1 MKKVMLVFGTRPEAI
16 KMCPLV
22 MEMKERKSVNAVVCT
37 SGQHREL
44 LSEVLDSFGII
55 PDHALSVM
63 QREQSLSTLTC
74 NVIESVT
81 RVIEAE
87 RPDLVLVHGDT
98 STALSAAL
106 SAFYCGVDVGHVEA
120 GLRTY
125 NIKSPYPEEFNRRA
139 ISLVAKYHFAPTER
153 ARANLLVEGVDAKG
167 IFVTGNTAI
176 DAMRLTLRENYTHST
191 LDRLAGRRIIML
203 TMHRR
208 ENLGENM
215 RGAFRALRRI
225 VEEYEDVCAV
235 YPMHPNPRVRRI
247 AEEELAAC
255 ERIYLIEPLGVFDFH
270 NFLARCYMVLT
281 DSGGIQEEAPYL
293 GKPVLVVRN
302 TTERPEGIEAGTARL
317 VGCEENG
324 VFEGV
329 RLLLEDRDLYFEMAQ
344 AKNPYGDG
352 YASSRIVDILEE

>member
-1 MKKVMLVFGTRPEAI
+1 MKKVMFVFGTRPEAI
-16 KMCPLV
+16 KMCPLI

-81 RVIEAE
+81 RVIESE

-153 ARANLLVEGVDAKG
+153 ARANLLSEGVDESRV
-167 IFVTGNTAI
+167 FVTGNTAI

-247 AEEELAAC
+247 AEEELAT
-255 ERIYLIEPLGVFDFH
+255 PQP
-270 NFLARCYMVLT
+270 T
-281 DSGGIQEEAPYL
+281 
-293 GKPVLVVRN
+293 
-302 TTERPEGIEAGTARL
+302 
-317 VGCEENG
+317 
-324 VFEGV
+324 
-329 RLLLEDRDLYFEMAQ
+329 
-344 AKNPYGDG
+344 
-352 YASSRIVDILEE
+352 